1 MRPELSYQR
10 GHWAI
15 LLACVVAL
23 ALAACGKGAAPSFK
37 STDITGSGIG
47 GNFTLAD
54 PTGKARS
61 LDEFRG
67 KVVVVFFGYT
77 QCPDVCPTT
86 LADAAAALKDLGP
99 QAGEVQVLFITV
111 DPERDTAEL
120 LANYVPAFHP
130 TFLGLRGSADELERA
145 AKQFKVIYAKSGTP
159 GGSYTMDHSSSK
171 FVFDKQGRI
180 RLLVSHE
187 AGPVVLAHD
196 IRQLLR

>member
-54 PTGKARS
+54 PSGKARS

-130 TFLGLRGSADELERA
+130 TFIGLRGSAEELQRV
-145 AKQFKVIYAKSGTP
+145 AKLFKVIYARSNTP
-159 GGSYTMDHSSSK
+159 GGSTRWTIRRASSCSTRR
-171 FVFDKQGRI
+171 GGYACWSATRP
-180 RLLVSHE
+180 
-187 AGPVVLAHD
+187 GPSLLAHD